1 MSSITLSDINKEF
14 EKFLYSLEKE
24 TYDKKKI
31 KEAYEFAKKAHAFQ
45 RRKSGEPYIMHPLE
59 VAKIVHE
66 FGMDNSSIISAF
78 LHDTVEDTEVTLL
91 DVKKQ
96 FGEEIGLIV
105 DGLSKITHF
114 GDNKRNIDFDE
125 HIESLRKILLA
136 SAKDIRI
143 LIIKLCDRLHNMRTL
158 KELPPHKQIKKSQET
173 MQIYVPIAQKIGIY
187 SLKWELEDLSFKFLN
202 PEMFQIIKDKVGL
215 KRHERETIV
224 KKAVEELKEELN
236 LGEETLVLGRPK
248 NFYSIYKKIKNKT
261 KDFEDIYDLYA
272 IRVICRD
279 IGDCYSILGR
289 CHEKF
294 KIFPNKL
301 KDYIANPKSNGYQS
315 IHTVIY
321 AKSIKSPVE
330 IQIRTEDMNKLA
342 EFGIAAHWKYKNLKE
357 DKKFEQKISWLREV
371 LQWEKEH
378 KDNHEFLKLL
388 KYDFFEDEIFVFT
401 PKNDVINL
409 PDGATALDMAYA
421 VHSEIGDHAYKC
433 KINGS
438 VDTIDTVLKSGDIVE
453 IIVNPSTKP
462 NDKWL
467 KIVKTSKARL
477 KIRSS
482 LDLKLKKSKKKE
494 DIKTT
499 TEELLKRIP
508 RVENP
513 KNFKIAGC
521 CTFEYGDQI
530 VGVYG
535 KDKKITIHNSSCPNA
550 KFSVNKKLPLR
561 WEEEKEKEVT
571 LTLTFRDRYGL
582 VIDLL
587 NVFENYNANCTK
599 MNTKVSKNGTVNMVV
614 KLIDED
620 YIESMVQDIK
630 KLDSFK
636 DIKISRGLLDS
647 LRN

>member
-261 KDFEDIYDLYA
+261 KDFEDIFDLGFA
-272 IRVICRD
+272 
-279 IGDCYSILGR
+279 
-289 CHEKF
+289 
-294 KIFPNKL
+294 
-301 KDYIANPKSNGYQS
+301 
-315 IHTVIY
+315 
-321 AKSIKSPVE
+321 
-330 IQIRTEDMNKLA
+330 M
-342 EFGIAAHWKYKNLKE
+342 
-357 DKKFEQKISWLREV
+357 
-371 LQWEKEH
+371 
-378 KDNHEFLKLL
+378 
-388 KYDFFEDEIFVFT
+388 
-401 PKNDVINL
+401 
-409 PDGATALDMAYA
+409 
-421 VHSEIGDHAYKC
+421 
-433 KINGS
+433 
-438 VDTIDTVLKSGDIVE
+438 
-453 IIVNPSTKP
+453 
-462 NDKWL
+462 
-467 KIVKTSKARL
+467 
-477 KIRSS
+477 
-482 LDLKLKKSKKKE
+482 
-494 DIKTT
+494 
-499 TEELLKRIP
+499 
-508 RVENP
+508 
-513 KNFKIAGC
+513 
-521 CTFEYGDQI
+521 
-530 VGVYG
+530 
-535 KDKKITIHNSSCPNA
+535 
-550 KFSVNKKLPLR
+550 
-561 WEEEKEKEVT
+561 
-571 LTLTFRDRYGL
+571 
-582 VIDLL
+582 
-587 NVFENYNANCTK
+587 
-599 MNTKVSKNGTVNMVV
+599 
-614 KLIDED
+614 
-620 YIESMVQDIK
+620 
-630 KLDSFK
+630 
-636 DIKISRGLLDS
+636 
-647 LRN
+647 